1 MNAPLPT
8 APNSAAATTTHPAE
22 IKAALDDDLLD
33 EIYEGLRLA
42 KSYIESMMLATV
54 RGDRQE
60 LSCADARSV
69 SYKVRV
75 RRPRH
80 AQWGRA
86 MNALA
91 PAAASPGLV
100 DAFAS
105 GLYHGRDRV
114 AR

>member
-60 LSCADARSV
+60 LS
-69 SYKVRV
+69 V
-75 RRPRH
+75 RRRQIRDALKYAYDAH
-80 AQWGRA
+80 ALLNG
-86 MNALA
+86 
-91 PAAASPGLV
+91 G
-100 DAFAS
+100 
-105 GLYHGRDRV
+105 